1 MMEDESKAIPEGK
14 QATQAGQEAEDKGEI
29 KIAIVD
35 CLCLVEYRQ
44 PKPDQGDEQV
54 CG

>member
-14 QATQAGQEAEDKGEI
+14 QATQAGQEAEGEREI
-29 KIAIVD
+29 RIAIVD
-35 CLCLVEYRQ
+35 YLSPVEYRL
-44 PKPDQGDEQV
+44 PKPDQDDEKV